1 VISKFCSILREFVF
15 LEAHIPT
22 DNRLLSKLCEA
33 LPPQGPGPP
42 FRFPFFHLPRPPE
55 KRELCFST
63 THWIDTLLLFYNIL
77 SLFTFFSLT
86 LYLSLRRYTQFLM
99 SLFTFSF

>member
-63 THWIDTLLLFYNIL
+63 TH
-77 SLFTFFSLT
+77 
-86 LYLSLRRYTQFLM
+86 
-99 SLFTFSF
+99 